1 MHPRHRATLRHARA
15 LAAALLCAAGPL
27 PAQANPSVPPGS
39 LVRLYS
45 AGAARP
51 LEALVAEVRADTLW
65 VRTRGWDLRP
75 EAGRQRVPLAQVDRV
90 ELWRSGPRARAA
102 WRGAGW
108 GALLGLAVGAVVGGA
123 QADETSGMSWL
134 AVPVI
139 GAAGLVGGALMGAG
153 SPGGRWETVWPPPA
167 R

>member
-1 MHPRHRATLRHARA
+1 MHRQHRARLRHAS
-15 LAAALLCAAGPL
+15 LFAAALLSAAASL
-27 PAQANPSVPPGS
+27 PAQAISSVPPGS
-39 LVRLYS
+39 LVRLYR

-51 LEALVAEVRADTLW
+51 LEALVADVRADTLW

-75 EAGRQRVPLAQVDRV
+75 EAGRQRVALVELDRV
-90 ELWRSGPRARAA
+90 ELWRAGPRARAA

-108 GALLGLAVGAVVGGA
+108 GVLLGLAVGAAVGGA
-123 QADETSGMSWL
+123 QADETSGMSWI